1 MVRARSFRKL
11 PARVVAS
18 KADQE
23 FKAGLTVS
31 VVGHIF
37 IALLIFVKVFP
48 EFGKVPEPVIYSI
61 SIEGGKSIGGMSQV
75 PKDDKPSPI
84 APMKNVAA
92 ETKQEQIQPEKEEA
106 KVEPKKEEP
115 VEDAEVSVAEKKPT
129 PKPVPT
135 KAPTPKATPTTTKKS
150 DAKLVD
156 KTAKK
161 SAGEEL
167 DKSYQAAMQRYLGES
182 SDAGGKG
189 FGAARIGGSGM
200 GGGVVRPPE
209 FFIYEKIVR
218 SRIKEAWRWYDRN
231 SSLITVISFDIEPDG
246 VIKNVKLVK
255 SSGDSS
261 YDDSVMRAAMKAS
274 PLPAPPKSV
283 YEQYFKSVRI
293 TFDPRE

>member
-11 PARVVAS
+11 PTRAVANRV
-18 KADQE
+18 DQE
-23 FKAGLTVS
+23 FRAGLTAS
-31 VVGHIF
+31 VVGHII
-37 IALLIFVKVFP
+37 IAILVFVKVFP
-48 EFGKVPEPVIYSI
+48 DFGKVPEPVIYSI
-61 SIEGGKSIGGMSQV
+61 SIEGGKIIGGASQV
-75 PKDDKPSPI
+75 PKDDKPSPV

-92 ETKQEQIQPEKEEA
+92 ETKKEETQPEKDDP
-106 KVEPKKEEP
+106 KVEKKPEP
-115 VEDAEVSVAEKKPT
+115 EEDAEVSVAEKKPT

-135 KAPTPKATPTTTKKS
+135 KVPTPKATPTNAKKS
-150 DAKLVD
+150 DAKLTA

-161 SAGEEL
+161 SDGDEL

-189 FGAARIGGSGM
+189 FGAARLGGSGM

-209 FFIYEKIVR
+209 FFTYEKIVR

-246 VIKNVKLVK
+246 VIKNVRLVK

-261 YDDSVMRAAMKAS
+261 YDDSVVRAAMKAS